1 MVEMDVRSPR
11 AAVEDVIE
19 ELIANN
25 EAAFALPVVDQ
36 QAALR
41 GHAGVPAFGWLREPL
56 DDGKSPKWATFAART
71 MPWLVA
77 LSVVIAA
84 GSAYLSGKPWMVF
97 FEDDFYYY
105 LKIAQNIVHGS
116 GSTFN
121 GVVPTNGYHPL
132 WLLVMTGVSLFAT
145 RGPAIF
151 GAVACIALLSTL
163 ATFFLARRLLRQMHL
178 NRLLENALAAY
189 IGIYGL
195 HLFYTGMEVI
205 LAIPLMFLF
214 LVVAGDPK
222 YRAGGFVGYT
232 GLGLITCAMVLS
244 RLDLILLVA
253 LVGLFSLIN
262 GEVRQSLTAPR
273 VAGLLLG
280 MSPLALYFVMNHLLF
295 DTWFPVSGMA
305 KQLKFTHGPSLK
317 PWLAFYGRNVNH
329 WLNLSVVH
337 VGLFCLPLVWKR
349 LGAIQRVLFP
359 AILLFP
365 FFYLAVLCCVSDWQ
379 IWLWY
384 LYPLRAALCVS
395 FIVLSLLPRVRTAFQ
410 TKAFALAVS
419 LVIVGQVSLARWWT
433 DVQPAIYDA
442 AIDIQNFA
450 KTHPGVYAMGD
461 RSGMVGYLLP
471 YPVIQTEGLV
481 MDRPFLERIRRQES
495 LIPALK
501 AYHVRYYV
509 GTSWVPYT
517 GCFHAVE
524 PFQAGKTSAHMVG
537 DFCQPAIAQSQHEFF
552 RTRIFDLGQ

>member
-1 MVEMDVRSPR
+1 MEDIIEKRILMNEVAPASSLVDRRDQLRVNTDV
-11 AAVEDVIE
+11 
-19 ELIANN
+19 
-25 EAAFALPVVDQ
+25 PVL
-36 QAALR
+36 AW
-41 GHAGVPAFGWLREPL
+41 FKEPL
-56 DDGKSPKWATFAART
+56 GDENLPNWVMFATRA

-77 LSVVIAA
+77 LSVVFAA

-105 LKIAQNIVHGS
+105 LKIAQNIAHGS

-121 GVVPTNGYHPL
+121 GVVKTNGYHPL
-132 WLLVMTGVSLFAT
+132 WLVVMTGVSLFASS
-145 RGPAIF
+145 GPVIF
-151 GAVACIALLSTL
+151 GAVAGIAMVSTL
-163 ATFFLARRLLRQMHL
+163 ATFFLARILLRQMHL
-178 NRLLENALAAY
+178 SRLLENALAAY

-214 LVVAGDPK
+214 LVVAGEPK
-222 YRAGGFVGYT
+222 YRNRGFLAST
-232 GLGLITCAMVLS
+232 GLGLITSAMVLS
-244 RLDLILLVA
+244 RLDLILLVV
-253 LVGLFSLIN
+253 LVAFFVLTN
-262 GEVRQSLTAPR
+262 GEVRRSITLTQA
-273 VAGLLLG
+273 AGLLLG
-280 MSPLALYFVMNHLLF
+280 MSPLALYFVMNHVLF

-305 KQLKFTHGPSLK
+305 KQLKFTHAPSLK

-337 VGLFCLPLVWKR
+337 VGLVCLPLVWKR
-349 LGAIQRVLFP
+349 LSAIQRVLFP

-384 LYPLRAALCVS
+384 LYPLRAGLCVS
-395 FIVLSLLPRVRTAFQ
+395 FIVLSLLPRVRPVLRTRG
-410 TKAFALAVS
+410 FALAVS
-419 LVIVGQVSLARWWT
+419 LVIVGQVSVARWWT
-433 DVQPAIYDA
+433 DVQPAIYEA
-442 AIDIQNFA
+442 AVDIQNFA
-450 KTHPGVYAMGD
+450 RTHPGIYAMGD

-481 MDRPFLERIRRQES
+481 MDRPFLERIRRQEP

-501 AYHVRYYV
+501 SYHVRYYV
-509 GTSWVPYT
+509 GTSWVPYA
-517 GCFHAVE
+517 GCFHAAE

-537 DFCQPAIAQSQHEFF
+537 DFCQPPIAESQHEYF